1 MSDIQRFLLQFITL
15 CRCVR
20 RFINNTGLTVL
31 GIKCFL
37 IFIHVGIIGVI
48 CGSYQNFENEIQV
61 MISASTLKR
70 TLLCFPLMLLLVSG
84 SAQKYSNEFLSIGV
98 GAKAQ
103 ALGGAVIAGVDDV
116 TSGAWNPAGLAAIE
130 AEQGLQ
136 LGAMHAEW
144 FAGIG
149 KFDFAGLSLPMGD
162 GSRRFG
168 LSLIRFGIDGIPN
181 TLSLY
186 EADGTVNFDNVTEF
200 SAADYALIGTYA
212 RRIEKDNG
220 QLLFGG
226 NVKIVH
232 RRIGPFAN
240 SWGFGADIGLQY
252 HTGRWQFGA
261 LAKDIT
267 TTFNAWSFSF
277 TEEEKEVLALTN
289 NEVPINSVEI
299 TRPSLILGAGYRI
312 EMGKSGLRPELDFII
327 TTDGK
332 RNTLLSADPFSI
344 DPAFG
349 LEFDYRQFIFLRAGM
364 NQFQKETDLEN
375 QEQLTVRPSMGVGLK
390 ISNLYL
396 DYAFSDIGDQESRFS
411 HIISLK
417 LDLVPKS

>member
-1 MSDIQRFLLQFITL
+1 MITILQRAILISFL
-15 CRCVR
+15 CASMA
-20 RFINNTGLTVL
+20 GLY
-31 GIKCFL
+31 G
-37 IFIHVGIIGVI
+37 
-48 CGSYQNFENEIQV
+48 
-61 MISASTLKR
+61 
-70 TLLCFPLMLLLVSG
+70 
-84 SAQKYSNEFLSIGV
+84 QKYSNEFLSIGV

-103 ALGGAVIAGVDDV
+103 ALGGAVVAGINDV
-116 TSGAWNPAGLAAIE
+116 TAGAWNPAGLAWIRQ
-130 AEQGLQ
+130 EQGLQ

-144 FAGIG
+144 FAGVG
-149 KFDFAGLSLPMGD
+149 KFDFIGLSLPMRNND
-162 GSRRFG
+162 RRIG

-186 EADGTVNFDNVTEF
+186 EDDGTVNFDNVTEF
-200 SAADYALIGTYA
+200 SAADYAFIGTYA
-212 RRIEKDNG
+212 RRINKGSN
-220 QLLFGG
+220 QFLYGG
-226 NVKIVH
+226 NIKVVH

-252 HTGRWQFGA
+252 HTGKWQFGA

-299 TRPSLILGAGYRI
+299 TRPQLILGGAYRL
-312 EMGKSGLRPELDFII
+312 EFGRSGLRPELNLVI

-349 LEFDYRQFIFLRAGM
+349 LEYDYKGFVFLRGGM
-364 NQFQKETDLEN
+364 SQFQRELDFEGT
-375 QEQLTVRPSMGVGLK
+375 EQMTLRPSLGIGLL
-390 ISNLYL
+390 ISRLSI

-411 HIISLK
+411 HIISLR
-417 LDLVPKS
+417 LDIVPR